1 MNPAFSVGH
10 MKRMIPIF
18 HSVCKQLREVL
29 VADITKDSG
38 GEDTDVMEY
47 LGRGAL
53 ELIGQ
58 AGFGY
63 TFNAFD
69 GGYHEF
75 SDTLKQVM

>member
-1 MNPAFSVGH
+1 

-29 VADITKDSG
+29 VADIQKSG
-38 GEDTDVMEY
+38 REETDVMQY
-47 LGRGAL
+47 MSRGAL

-63 TFNAFD
+63 TFNVFD
-69 GGYHEF
+69 GGYHEY
-75 SDTLKQVM
+75 SDALKRIM

>member
-29 VADITKDSG
+29 VADIQKSDR
-38 GEDTDVMEY
+38 EETDVMQY
-47 LGRGAL
+47 MSRGAL

-63 TFNAFD
+63 TFNVFD
-69 GGYHEF
+69 GGYHEY
-75 SDTLKQVM
+75 SDALKRIM